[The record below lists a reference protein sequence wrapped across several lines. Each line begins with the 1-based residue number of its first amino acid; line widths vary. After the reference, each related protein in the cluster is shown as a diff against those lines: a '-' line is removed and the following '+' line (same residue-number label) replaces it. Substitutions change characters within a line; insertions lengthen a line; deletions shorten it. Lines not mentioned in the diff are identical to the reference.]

1 MGSLLATDGYK
12 FSMAEAGYPLRR
24 ETFYYTHRRGGP
36 QLWLLD
42 AARIVKALLPTPT
55 PEDYAFLERTQYEMG
70 GGFKAAMTSSAA
82 LEIEARPVGS
92 WFLPGEPIFSVTG
105 PSALVSWL
113 EPQLLML
120 HYRVQ
125 VATLALTDRAKL
137 TSAVR
142 TVTCQEER
150 DLVESTLGSIDEP
163 APAMTVDPDGYRD
176 GVRARAAALV
186 AQVEDA
192 ARIFE
197 VGLRA
202 ASCFAQHRL
211 ALEACRD
218 AGVGRT
224 SNVLG
229 AKELGL
235 VPVGTMGHEHVQ
247 RFGSDEAAYR
257 AMKERRPQ
265 RSSFL
270 LDTFD
275 TLRSGLPTAM
285 RIIAEDPKAHDSI
298 RYDSGDKDAQLRAAN
313 AMAKERGLHPVHILE
328 DGFDLAQTK
337 HFEGV
342 RRELGL
348 PKEEV
353 FYGFGGHLVAQG
365 PLTRDRVAAVYKL
378 CKTGARPVMKFS
390 NDAGKKSLPGEPV
403 VWRRVSGD
411 GPGGVVA
418 QRGEPVRAG
427 YMLLTAAERAPRD
440 RPADERVEP
449 SDGTRALMSV
459 CESEA
464 FSFLKGS

>member
-36 QLWLLD
+36 QLWILD

-55 PEDYAFLERTQYEMG
+55 ADDYAFLERAQYEMG
-70 GGFKAAMTSSAA
+70 GGFKAAMTAA
-82 LEIEARPVGS
+82 SEVVVHELPSGS
-92 WFLPGEPIFSVTG
+92 WFLPGEPVFSVTG

-137 TSAVR
+137 CAAVR
-142 TVTCQEER
+142 TVTCEDER
-150 DLVESTLGSIDEP
+150 DLVERALGTLDEP
-163 APAMTVDPDGYRD
+163 PPPMAVDSEGYRN
-176 GVRARAAALV
+176 GVRERAAALV
-186 AQVEDA
+186 AEVEDG

-202 ASCFAQHRL
+202 ASTFAQHRL
-211 ALEACRD
+211 ALEGCRD
-218 AGVGRT
+218 AGVRRT

-235 VPVGTMGHEHVQ
+235 VPVGSMGHEHVQ

-275 TLRSGLPTAM
+275 TLRSGLPTAL
-285 RIIAEDPKAHDSI
+285 RIIAEDPKAKDSI
-298 RYDSGDKDAQLRAAN
+298 RYDSGDKDVQLRAAC
-313 AMAKERGLHPVHILE
+313 AMAKELGVRPVHILE
-328 DGFDLAQTK
+328 DGFDLAHAR
-337 HFEGV
+337 HFEGL
-342 RRELGL
+342 RKELGL

-411 GPGGVVA
+411 GPGGIVG
-418 QRGEPVRAG
+418 QRGEPIRAG
-427 YMLLTAAERAPRD
+427 YMLLTDGPPRFD

-449 SDGTRALMSV
+449 SEGTRALTAV
-459 CESEA
+459 CEKEA

>member
-36 QLWLLD
+36 QLWVLD
-42 AARIVKALLPTPT
+42 AERIVKALLPTPT
-55 PEDYAFLERTQYEMG
+55 ADDYAFLERAQYEMG
-70 GGFKAAMTSSAA
+70 GGFKAAMTAA
-82 LEIEARPVGS
+82 SEVVVHALPSGT
-92 WFLPGEPIFSVTG
+92 WFLPGEPVFSVTG

-137 TSAVR
+137 TAAVR
-142 TVTCQEER
+142 SVTCQEER
-150 DLVESTLGSIDEP
+150 ELVEATLGTLDEP
-163 APAMTVDPDGYRD
+163 PPALTVESDAYRN
-176 GVRARAAALV
+176 GVRERAAALV
-186 AQVEDA
+186 AEVEDA
-192 ARIFE
+192 SRIFE

-202 ASCFAQHRL
+202 ASTFAQHRL
-211 ALEACRD
+211 ALEGCRD

-235 VPVGTMGHEHVQ
+235 VAVGTMGHEHVQ

-275 TLRSGLPTAM
+275 TLRSGLPTAL
-285 RIIAEDPKAHDSI
+285 RIIAEDPKAKDSI
-298 RYDSGDKDAQLRAAN
+298 RYDSGDKDAQLRAAC
-313 AMAKERGLHPVHILE
+313 ALAKELGVRPVHILE
-328 DGFDLAQTK
+328 DGFDLPQTK

-342 RRELGL
+342 RKELGL
-348 PKEEV
+348 PKDEV

-378 CKTGARPVMKFS
+378 SKTGARPVMKFS
-390 NDAGKKSLPGEPV
+390 NDAGKKSIPGEPV

-411 GPGGVVA
+411 GPGGIVA
-418 QRGEPVRAG
+418 QRDEPVRAG
-427 YMLLTAAERAPRD
+427 YMLLTDASPRFD
-440 RPADERVEP
+440 RPDDERVEP
-449 SDGTRALMSV
+449 SDGTRALMAV
-459 CESEA
+459 CENEA